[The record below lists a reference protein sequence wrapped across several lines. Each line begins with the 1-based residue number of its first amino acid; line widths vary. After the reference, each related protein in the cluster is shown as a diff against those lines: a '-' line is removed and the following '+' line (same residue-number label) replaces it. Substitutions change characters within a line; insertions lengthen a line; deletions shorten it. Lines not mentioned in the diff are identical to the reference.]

1 MKYQWNAPTVK
12 NPFRSEILKI
22 MNATALF
29 HSATSTST
37 TCLPKSFK
45 KELRCKIT
53 YKETSQHMKIISKL
67 ITAVTETGKTKGMRL
82 RIKKRG

>member
-22 MNATALF
+22 TKEPVLF
-29 HSATSTST
+29 HSANSTST
-37 TCLPKSFK
+37 TCLPKSVK

-67 ITAVTETGKTKGMRL
+67 IIAVTETGKTKGMRH